1 MALRNLR
8 VNDDDILRKKCK
20 DVEEVNDR
28 IITLIK
34 DMKETMYKHDGV
46 GLAAP
51 QVGILKRIVVIDAG
65 DGCVTLINP
74 EILEFSGEQTDTEGC
89 LSLPGTS
96 GEVTRANY
104 VKVKALNE
112 DGEEFIIEGEELFAR
127 AVFHELDH
135 LDGVLFTDRVNK

>member
-8 VNDDDILRKKCK
+8 INEDEILRKKCRV
-20 DVEEVNDR
+20 VEDINDR

-34 DMKETMYKHDGV
+34 DMKETMYASDGV

-51 QVGILKRIVVIDAG
+51 QVGILKRIVIIDVG
-65 DGCVTLINP
+65 NGPITFINP
-74 EILEFSGEQTDTEGC
+74 EIIEYSGSQTDTEGC
-89 LSLPGTS
+89 LSLPGVG

-104 VKVKALNE
+104 VKVKALDE
-112 DGEEFIIEGEELFAR
+112 QGKEFIMEGDGLFAR